1 MRRTHSILISVLAAG
16 ALSTALVA
24 CSSPEGD
31 DDPEA
36 TEDQTM
42 EETTTDP
49 AEDETDDAGA
59 MGDVDL
65 AIAETSL
72 GEVIVDGT
80 GLTAYYFSNDVADS
94 GTSACEGECLV
105 NWPPIT
111 TESETPTVE
120 GVTAE
125 VGTITAADG
134 SLQVTV
140 DGRPIYLFV
149 GDAAPGDVN
158 GQGVQDV
165 WWVIAPD
172 GSEIND

>member
-1 MRRTHSILISVLAAG
+1 MRRTHRILISALAAG

-24 CSSPEGD
+24 CSSPDGED
-31 DDPEA
+31 APEA
-36 TEDQTM
+36 PDSETTE
-42 EETTTDP
+42 EATTDP
-49 AEDETDDAGA
+49 AEEETDDAGA

-65 AIAETSL
+65 ATAETSL
-72 GEVIVDGT
+72 GEVIVDGA
-80 GLTAYYFSNDVADS
+80 GLTAYYFSNDVPDS

-134 SLQVTV
+134 SLQITV

-158 GQGVQDV
+158 GQAVQDV

-172 GSEIND
+172 GSEISD

>member
-1 MRRTHSILISVLAAG
+1 MRRTHRILISALAAG

-36 TEDQTM
+36 PDSETTEEATTEPAE
-42 EETTTDP
+42 EET
-49 AEDETDDAGA
+49 DAGA

-65 AIAETSL
+65 ATAETSL
-72 GEVIVDGT
+72 GEVIVDGA
-80 GLTAYYFSNDVADS
+80 GMTAYYFSNDVPDS

-158 GQGVQDV
+158 GQAVQDV

-172 GSEIND
+172 GTEIGN